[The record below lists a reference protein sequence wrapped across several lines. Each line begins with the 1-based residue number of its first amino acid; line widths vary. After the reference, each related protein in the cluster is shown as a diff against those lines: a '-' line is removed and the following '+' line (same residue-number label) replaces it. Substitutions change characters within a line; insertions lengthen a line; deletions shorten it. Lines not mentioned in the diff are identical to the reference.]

1 MWKVEVAQEY
11 EADGGY
17 TCRDTAVLAVEDL
30 KSAEDVISVFE
41 KYDGGQWDLVVSLFE
56 KYGVGVIG
64 YSITRKGEET
74 NE

>member
-17 TCRDTAVLAVEDL
+17 TCRDIAVLAVEDL
-30 KSAEDVISVFE
+30 KSAEDVVSV
-41 KYDGGQWDLVVSLFE
+41 FE
-56 KYGVGVIG
+56 KYGVGVIE
-64 YSITRKGEET
+64 YSIIRKGEEV

>member
-1 MWKVEVAQEY
+1 MWKVEVVQEY

-41 KYDGGQWDLVVSLFE
+41 KY
-56 KYGVGVIG
+56 GVGVIG

>member
-17 TCRDTAVLAVEDL
+17 TRRDTAVLAVEDL
-30 KSAEDVISVFE
+30 KSAEDVVSV
-41 KYDGGQWDLVVSLFE
+41 FE
-56 KYGVGVIG
+56 KYGVGVIE
-64 YSITRKGEET
+64 YSIIRKGEEV

>member
-1 MWKVEVAQEY
+1 MWMVEVAQEY

-41 KYDGGQWDLVVSLFE
+41 KY
-56 KYGVGVIG
+56 GVGVIG